1 MATAI
6 YEFTW
11 IRYLPNDLHV
21 SHSQPAILYY
31 DNKAA
36 LHIAANPAHF
46 PWVDKYSQNWIV
58 ISFVRRFNQG
68 LIQTAYIP
76 TTHQLMYIFTKPLGR
91 QQFIHLLCKLGIHDV
106 HTPTWGEC

>member
-46 PWVDKYSQNWIV
+46 P
-58 ISFVRRFNQG
+58 
-68 LIQTAYIP
+68 
-76 TTHQLMYIFTKPLGR
+76 
-91 QQFIHLLCKLGIHDV
+91 
-106 HTPTWGEC
+106 